1 MLQNEFYIGTLICHR
16 SYTSKI
22 NHIRKELPPEEYY
35 RHENA
40 VPAIISK
47 EIWEQA
53 QFLLEQRPK
62 HNVRASSGKRC
73 HRYAGL
79 LRCGDCGS
87 TMVCKTRRRKNMPVR
102 YEYTCNGYHRYG
114 KENCTPH
121 TIGEEVIDK
130 LIYEELN
137 EVKKMALESFKN
149 VDKQLKK
156 WLADKP
162 SAEKQIAVLNEKLAQ
177 RKLDQQQILLERIRD
192 REHAEVYTQ
201 MLVACESDIAK
212 LGDKINEFR
221 NIDATVKKRKKDL
234 KNSMEMLDGIITD
247 GALNDAHL
255 RMLVDQITVSEKN
268 GRLSVKIELNG
279 NFRMH
284 LDTYNESG
292 EITERDSEIW
302 CFPNWE
308 EMAVTDAAEE

>member
-1 MLQNEFYIGTLICHR
+1 M
-16 SYTSKI
+16 
-22 NHIRKELPPEEYY
+22 
-35 RHENA
+35 
-40 VPAIISK
+40 
-47 EIWEQA
+47 
-53 QFLLEQRPK
+53 
-62 HNVRASSGKRC
+62 
-73 HRYAGL
+73 
-79 LRCGDCGS
+79 
-87 TMVCKTRRRKNMPVR
+87 
-102 YEYTCNGYHRYG
+102 
-114 KENCTPH
+114 
-121 TIGEEVIDK
+121 
-130 LIYEELN
+130 IYEELN
-137 EVKKMALESFKN
+137 EVKKMALESFKK

-162 SAEKQIAVLNEKLAQ
+162 SAEKQIAALNEKLAQ

-201 MLVACESDIAK
+201 MLVSCESDIAK
-212 LGDKINEFR
+212 LGEKINEFR

-255 RMLVDQITVSEKN
+255 RMLVNQITVSEKN

-308 EMAVTDAAEE
+308 EMAVTDTAEE